1 MLLADVFETL
11 RNTCLK
17 HFKLDPAYFYTQSV
31 LPWQAAL
38 KINRRKS
45 WAAKRLRHDVHV
57 SKIYPRSNKTN
68 SALIYQDQ
76 KQVYRRTLQSNDR
89 KQFFEHLDA
98 KKLYGWAMSL
108 VLSINSF
115 KWISNIE
122 KIMAKKITKLVK
134 KSTAT

>member
-1 MLLADVFETL
+1 M
-11 RNTCLK
+11 
-17 HFKLDPAYFYTQSV
+17 
-31 LPWQAAL
+31 
-38 KINRRKS
+38 
-45 WAAKRLRHDVHV
+45 
-57 SKIYPRSNKTN
+57 N

-76 KQVYRRTLQSNDR
+76 KQVHRRTLQSNDR